1 MSVATPRSV
10 LMPELSQ
17 EPLASAP
24 DTAGP
29 DGSSYHQIFKAT
41 ALIGGV
47 QVFNIL
53 AGIARTKVL
62 ASLLG
67 PAGIGLVGMY
77 QSATAVIGT
86 VAGMGITQ
94 SGVRQIAE
102 AAATGDQARIS
113 RTVGTLR
120 LTSLLSG
127 LLGMLLVLAFREPL
141 ARATFGD
148 DTYAFGLGFLSL
160 TLLFGAVAGGQNAL
174 LQGLRRLRDLAANQ
188 VAGTVLG
195 TLLSIGLVL
204 WLRQSG
210 VVALLVATAAASL
223 LCSWWYA
230 RRVRVAS
237 APMPLRDTWIESRAL
252 FAMGA
257 AFMVSGLLVAGAAYV
272 SRVLIIRALGMAA
285 VGLYTAS
292 WTLSSLYVNTVL
304 NAMGTDFY
312 PRLTAVQSDNATVN
326 RLVNEQTE
334 MGVLIATPGILVT
347 LALAPWVLS
356 VFYSSAFLPA
366 TEVIRWQ
373 IIGAALRVVSWPMG
387 FIILAK
393 GMPRTFMLVEGL
405 AWTLQVLLLAVCL
418 KLWGLEGAG
427 IAFAVLYVAVL
438 MGLYAVSRAISGFSW
453 SRRSISLIAL
463 CTFFC
468 ALTLI
473 VLRVLPDG
481 ANVAV
486 AVTIALGVSVMC
498 LRALTRILG
507 VGFGVMLRRG
517 FRSHLRR
524 NM

>member
-1 MSVATPRSV
+1 
-10 LMPELSQ
+10 MPEAPP
-17 EPLASAP
+17 EPLAVAVG
-24 DTAGP
+24 TADP
-29 DGSSYHQIFKAT
+29 DGSSYRQIFKAT
-41 ALIGGV
+41 ALVGGV
-47 QVFNIL
+47 QVFNVL
-53 AGIARTKVL
+53 AGIVRTKVL

-67 PAGIGLVGMY
+67 PAGIGLVAMY
-77 QSATAVIGT
+77 QSATTVIGT

-102 AAATGDQARIS
+102 AAATADQARIS
-113 RTVGTLR
+113 RTVRTLR

-127 LLGMLLVLAFREPL
+127 LLGMLLVLALRKLL

-148 DTYAFGLGFLSL
+148 DRYAFGLGFLSL

-188 VAGTVLG
+188 VAGTILG

-204 WLRQSG
+204 WLRESG
-210 VVALLVATAAASL
+210 IVAFLVVSSAASL

-230 RRVRVAS
+230 RRIS
-237 APMPLRDTWIESRAL
+237 APSTPLPLSDAWRESRSL

-257 AFMVSGLLVAGAAYV
+257 AFMVSGLLVAGAAYA
-272 SRVLIIRALGMAA
+272 SRVLIIRELGMAA

-312 PRLTAVQSDNATVN
+312 PRLTAVHDDNATVN

-334 MGVLIATPGILVT
+334 IGVLIATPGILAT

-356 VFYSSAFLPA
+356 LFYSPAFLPA
-366 TEVIRWQ
+366 TEIIRWQ
-373 IIGAALRVVSWPMG
+373 IIGVALRVVSWPIG

-393 GMPRTFMLVEGL
+393 GMPRTFMLVEAL
-405 AWTLQVLLLAVCL
+405 AWTLQVLLLAGCL

-427 IAFAVLYVAVL
+427 IAFALLYVAVL
-438 MGLYAVSRAISGFSW
+438 IGLFAVSRAISGFSW
-453 SRRSISLIAL
+453 SRRSIFLIAL
-463 CTFFC
+463 CAFFC
-468 ALTLI
+468 ALTLMM
-473 VLRVLPDG
+473 LRVLPDG

-486 AVTIALGVSVMC
+486 AATIALGVSVMC
-498 LRALTRILG
+498 LAVLKRFLG
-507 VGFGVMLRRG
+507 IGIGGIFRSGLRR
-517 FRSHLRR
+517 LR
-524 NM
+524 